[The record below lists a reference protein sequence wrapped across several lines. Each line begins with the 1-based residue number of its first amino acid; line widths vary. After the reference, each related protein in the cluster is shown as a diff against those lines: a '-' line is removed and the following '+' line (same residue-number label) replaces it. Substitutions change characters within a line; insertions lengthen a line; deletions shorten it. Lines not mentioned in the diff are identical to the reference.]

1 MTVHITD
8 TATTIEDDGVLYAFG
23 AAGCR
28 DLFVEQRRTAHP
40 R

>member
-1 MTVHITD
+1 MTVQLTD
-8 TATTIEDDGVLYAFG
+8 TAITIEDDGVLYAFC

-28 DLFVEQRRTAHP
+28 DLFVEQRRTVHP